1 MMKQMMR
8 GEMTIPKKGIDYP
21 KLTER
26 NQLLGELTSIR
37 TCYDV
42 HYYDLNIGI
51 ELKNEQINLD
61 GFVDIYA
68 TAIDDFQLLQIDLA
82 KNMSIKGISYEG
94 NPLKWSRKE
103 DAVFVEFPSV
113 SKNDPF
119 KFRVR
124 YEGQPII
131 AKRPP
136 WDGGVVVDY
145 DKNGRP
151 FLGVACEGDGASL
164 WWPNKDHPTEEP
176 DSMAMSLTVD
186 SSLVCVMNG
195 ALRNVQSNK
204 DKNTWNWFVSNPIN
218 NYNVTFNIGH
228 YVEIQDT
235 VHSLGVVRPLS
246 YWVIDYNEAVAKV
259 HLAETRDVIRFM
271 EKRFGEY
278 PFWEDGFKIVES
290 PYLGM
295 EHQSA
300 IAYGNQY
307 KIYDKSVRSMYS
319 HLDYIT
325 LHESFHEW
333 WGNSITANDGADVW
347 IQEGFTTYCEAL
359 YIEDRWD
366 YELSID
372 YLLNQKKYIRNRK
385 AIVGPRNQY
394 YWGFEDAYYKG
405 AWILHTLRNVIDN
418 DPLFFQTIKSLA
430 TEKALSVLSSEDII
444 EFINSKTG
452 EDYTPFFN
460 QYLFDRSPPI
470 LEYKQ
475 AKTEFTYRWKN
486 VQPDFDMPI
495 DILVNREEIRVTPTL
510 EPQIL
515 SVPEH
520 ATIQVKDWEFLLVK
534 ERIN

>member
-1 MMKQMMR
+1 
-8 GEMTIPKKGIDYP
+8 
-21 KLTER
+21 
-26 NQLLGELTSIR
+26 
-37 TCYDV
+37 
-42 HYYDLNIGI
+42 
-51 ELKNEQINLD
+51 
-61 GFVDIYA
+61 
-68 TAIDDFQLLQIDLA
+68 
-82 KNMSIKGISYEG
+82 
-94 NPLKWSRKE
+94 
-103 DAVFVEFPSV
+103 
-113 SKNDPF
+113 
-119 KFRVR
+119 
-124 YEGQPII
+124 
-131 AKRPP
+131 
-136 WDGGVVVDY
+136 
-145 DKNGRP
+145 
-151 FLGVACEGDGASL
+151 
-164 WWPNKDHPTEEP
+164 
-176 DSMAMSLTVD
+176 
-186 SSLVCVMNG
+186 
-195 ALRNVQSNK
+195 
-204 DKNTWNWFVSNPIN
+204 
-218 NYNVTFNIGH
+218 
-228 YVEIQDT
+228 
-235 VHSLGVVRPLS
+235 
-246 YWVIDYNEAVAKV
+246 
-259 HLAETRDVIRFM
+259 
-271 EKRFGEY
+271 
-278 PFWEDGFKIVES
+278 
-290 PYLGM
+290 M